1 MTKDISENE
10 ELVKCVLELDIDE
23 TAKLSV
29 LDFIHKG
36 QLSKAILLLQQY
48 RREILNHIHNNQ
60 DNLYQID
67 FVLQKVKEQ
76 RK

>member
-1 MTKDISENE
+1 MTKDVSENE
-10 ELVKCVLELDIDE
+10 ELIKCVLELDIDE
-23 TAKLSV
+23 TTKLSV

-36 QLSKAILLLQQY
+36 QVLKAILLLQQY
-48 RREILNHIHNNQ
+48 RGEILNHIHNNQ
-60 DNLYQID
+60 DALYRID